1 MKIKF
6 IDSDA
11 FALDYNVGDIYR
23 GYTRASKV
31 SDSDISELIFDIN
44 PTPNIYAY
52 NKTTGRGEIAWS
64 LYCQDVFLIVD
75 PETNRILYTSK
86 KYDRYCRGSKFLDEL
101 REAIVSGFN
110 ITEPNIA
117 EPPKLELSYEV
128 EFMDI

>member
-11 FALDYNVGDIYR
+11 SALDYNVGDIY
-23 GYTRASKV
+23 GGNTRTSKV
-31 SDSDISELIFDIN
+31 SNSDFSELMFDIK
-44 PTPNIYAY
+44 PTSIIYVY
-52 NKTTGRGEIAWS
+52 NKSTGRREIDWS

-86 KYDRYCRGSKFLDEL
+86 KYDRYHRRSEFMDEL
-101 REAIVSGFN
+101 REAINSGF
-110 ITEPNIA
+110 TVPS
-117 EPPKLELSYEV
+117 KFELSSEV

>member
-11 FALDYNVGDIYR
+11 SALDYNVGDIYR
-23 GYTRASKV
+23 GYSMTSKV
-31 SDSDISELIFDIN
+31 SKSDFSDLIFDIR
-44 PTPNIYAY
+44 PTSNIYVY
-52 NKTTGRGEIAWS
+52 NKSTGRREIDWS

-86 KYDRYCRGSKFLDEL
+86 KYDRYHRRSEFMNEL
-101 REAIVSGFN
+101 REAINSGFAV
-110 ITEPNIA
+110 PS
-117 EPPKLELSYEV
+117 KFELSSEV

>member
-11 FALDYNVGDIYR
+11 SALDYNVGDIYSGDSR
-23 GYTRASKV
+23 TSKV
-31 SDSDISELIFDIN
+31 SNSEFSELIFDIR
-44 PTPNIYAY
+44 PTSSIYVY
-52 NKTTGRGEIAWS
+52 NKSTGRMEIAWS

-86 KYDRYCRGSKFLDEL
+86 KYDRYHRGAEFLDEL
-101 REAIVSGFN
+101 REALDRGFAV
-110 ITEPNIA
+110 PS
-117 EPPKLELSYEV
+117 KFELSSEV

>member
-11 FALDYNVGDIYR
+11 SALDYNVGDIYR
-23 GYTRASKV
+23 GYSMTSKV
-31 SDSDISELIFDIN
+31 SKSDFLELIFDIR
-44 PTPNIYAY
+44 PTSNIYVY
-52 NKTTGRGEIAWS
+52 NKSTGRSEIDWS

-86 KYDRYCRGSKFLDEL
+86 KYNRFHRGAEFLGEL
-101 REAIVSGFN
+101 REALDRGF
-110 ITEPNIA
+110 TVPS
-117 EPPKLELSYEV
+117 KFELSSEV

>member
-11 FALDYNVGDIYR
+11 SALDYNVGDIYR
-23 GYTRASKV
+23 GYSMTSKV
-31 SDSDISELIFDIN
+31 SKSDFSELIFDIR
-44 PTPNIYAY
+44 PTFSIYVY
-52 NKTTGRGEIAWS
+52 NKSTGRMEIDWS

-86 KYDRYCRGSKFLDEL
+86 KYDRYHRRSEFMDEL
-101 REAIVSGFN
+101 REALDRGFAV
-110 ITEPNIA
+110 PS
-117 EPPKLELSYEV
+117 KFELSSEV